1 MSVVE
6 RLWVSLH
13 SAVYLAKAPLCLMV
27 GYSALF
33 GFFLADQAA
42 FPRGLLTGTGLFLL
56 ATGAATLN
64 SIQEH
69 RTDAYMERTKKR
81 PLPKKTVSLLQA
93 GILAVLLLGAGMICL
108 NAASQAVFPLGVA
121 VFAVAIYNGLY
132 TPLKQRTVL
141 AIIPGAV
148 CGAIPPYIGWLVGG
162 GSRSGF
168 EPFLLITLMILWQIP
183 HFWLVLLHHGKDYK
197 SGVIPSLFSIF
208 EEEVIRRLF
217 ITWIGGLVSV
227 MILFT
232 ILPVI
237 SGNISKVLIIFNSLF
252 LLLCFL
258 FSFVIHRRD
267 NYKLLFAVLN
277 GTLFMHMTI
286 IIVGSLSRS

>member
-1 MSVVE
+1 
-6 RLWVSLH
+6 
-13 SAVYLAKAPLCLMV
+13 
-27 GYSALF
+27 
-33 GFFLADQAA
+33 
-42 FPRGLLTGTGLFLL
+42 
-56 ATGAATLN
+56 
-64 SIQEH
+64 
-69 RTDAYMERTKKR
+69 MERTKKR
-81 PLPKKTVSLLQA
+81 PLPTKTVSLLQA
-93 GILAVLLLGAGMICL
+93 GILAVLLLSTGMIFL
-108 NAASQAVFPLGVA
+108 NTASKAVFPLGMA

-141 AIIPGAV
+141 AIIPGAL

-162 GSRSGF
+162 GSKTGF
-168 EPFLLITLMILWQIP
+168 EPFLLITLMVLWQIP

-197 SGVIPSLFSIF
+197 SGIIPSLFSIF

-232 ILPVI
+232 ILPVV
-237 SGNISKVLIIFNSLF
+237 SDNVSKVLIISNSLV

-258 FSFVIHRRD
+258 LSFVIRQSD

-277 GTLFMHMTI
+277 GTLFLHMTI